1 MPPVPSTPPGRDTAP
16 ATLPPPSKTATT
28 RTIPS
33 TIPPVTTDVPEDV
46 ARICGFLDSH
56 ADTLATALSM
66 LYEADD
72 RVGAAVDTI
81 L

>member
-16 ATLPPPSKTATT
+16 VTPPPPSKTATT

-33 TIPPVTTDVPEDV
+33 TIPPVTTNVPEDV
-46 ARICGFLDSH
+46 VKIYGFLDSY

-66 LYEADD
+66 LYEVDD
-72 RVGAAVDTI
+72 RVSVAVDTI